1 LGGPQGGTA
10 ATVQQAS
17 VIYVRDQGYERM
29 QSGEPLGVPS
39 FARGSQNRQCDA
51 DDVWETAS
59 RLSPRARHTVA
70 PRDKGAM
77 RRLGRGTAI
86 GEGDHPSGERRYIRR
101 WGVCWR
107 HDRGSGEQA
116 QSPDRATVR
125 VDATGDGKHRRFA
138 TPTDGRE
145 LLA

>member
-1 LGGPQGGTA
+1 
-10 ATVQQAS
+10 VQQAG
-17 VIYVRDQGYERM
+17 VIYVGDQGDERI
-29 QSGEPLGVPS
+29 QAGELLGVPS
-39 FARGSQNRQCDA
+39 FARGSQNRQRDV

-70 PRDKGAM
+70 PRDQGAM

-107 HDRGSGEQA
+107 HDRGGGEQA
-116 QSPDRATVR
+116 QGPDRATVR
-125 VDATGDGKHRRFA
+125 VDATGDGEHCLFA
-138 TPTDGRE
+138 MPTNGSQ
-145 LLA
+145 LLT